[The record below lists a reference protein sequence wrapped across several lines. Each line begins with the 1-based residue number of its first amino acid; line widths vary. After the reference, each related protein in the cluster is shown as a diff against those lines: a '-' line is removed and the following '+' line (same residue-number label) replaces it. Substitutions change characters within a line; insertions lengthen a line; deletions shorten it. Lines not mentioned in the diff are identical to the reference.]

1 MLSAV
6 KNKTKG
12 IVTYTIVGF
21 IALTFV
27 VTALYG
33 IDFSGSGKAV
43 AIVDGEEISKQEFM
57 SEFTLQQRRFQE
69 QLAEN
74 YDAKFDVVLKQSVIE
89 EMVNRYL
96 LNQFAEKMGYST
108 TSQELQAQIQS
119 NKLFEEEGAFSF
131 SRYEQLLRLNGYSV
145 DEYEAS
151 KAKELKREQT
161 KNNLLRSA
169 FVTPNTL
176 NRIQNLNSQQ
186 RQFDYIKIS
195 ANDYLD
201 KVKVDTKSVRAHYD
215 EQKESFVEPQKIKID
230 YVELSLLDISKGIEV
245 DEDQLFN
252 FYEEEKQRFTT
263 EEQRRA
269 QHILIED
276 KAQAQSV
283 LDQLN
288 QGGSFAEL
296 ARLHSM
302 DPGSKDNAGDLG
314 FFTRGVM
321 VPEFEE
327 KVFSMKPGEL
337 SNLVKSDFGYH
348 IIKLNEIQSGDVKSF
363 ESVRTEL
370 TELYQTSEAR
380 KLLNNLYI
388 QMENLAYE
396 ASLEELASQMDLKLK
411 SSDWL
416 TQNTQN
422 MDAKIM
428 QAAFS
433 DVVLNK
439 SENSQVIELSEQNY
453 VVLRVRE
460 KLPQRQKSFDEVK
473 GEITTHMRALLA
485 KTYVDTIAQEI
496 VKAANEN
503 NIKSLEELMQK
514 NQLNWSESAWVSRD
528 SQSLSA
534 AVINRVFTMKKPTK
548 NSATLVSESLD
559 KSHAMVLRLQG
570 VRVPKTTQPSTDLSV
585 TLQRI
590 EANEIASAALKTLQK
605 QADIQIFSDLL

>member
-96 LNQFAEKMGYST
+96 LNQFAEKMGYAT
-108 TSQELQAQIQS
+108 TNQELQAQIQS

>member
-151 KAKELKREQT
+151 KAKDLKREQT

-288 QGGSFAEL
+288 QGGSFSEL
-296 ARLHSM
+296 AKRYSM

-422 MDAKIM
+422 MDAKII

-503 NIKSLEELMQK
+503 NTKSLKELMQK
-514 NQLNWSESAWVSRD
+514 NQLNWSESTWVSRD

>member
-33 IDFSGSGKAV
+33 IDFSGAGKAV

-57 SEFTLQQRRFQE
+57 SEFTVQQRRFQE

-89 EMVNRYL
+89 DMVNRYL
-96 LNQFAEKMGYST
+96 LNQFAEKMGYAT
-108 TSQELQAQIQS
+108 TNQELQAQIQS
-119 NKLFEEEGAFSF
+119 NNLFKEQGVFSF
-131 SRYEQLLRLNGYSV
+131 SRYEQLLRINGYSV
-145 DEYEAS
+145 DEYEVS
-151 KAKELKREQT
+151 KAKELTREQT

-169 FVTPNTL
+169 FVTPNAL
-176 NRIQNLNSQQ
+176 KRIENLNSQQ
-186 RQFDYIKIS
+186 RQFDYIKIN

-201 KVKVDTKSVRAHYD
+201 KVKVDAKSVRDYYD
-215 EQKESFVEPQKIKID
+215 NQKESFVEPQKIKID
-230 YVELSLLDISKGIEV
+230 YVELSLSDISKGIEV
-245 DEDQLFN
+245 DDDQLFN

-288 QGGSFAEL
+288 QGGSFSEL
-296 ARLHSM
+296 AKLYSM

-314 FFTRGVM
+314 LFTRGVM

-327 KVFSMKPGEL
+327 KVFSMNPGEL

-348 IIKLNEIQSGDVKSF
+348 IIKLNEIRSGDVKSF

-396 ASLEELASQMDLKLK
+396 ASLEELSTQMDLTLQ

-422 MDAKIM
+422 MDAKII

-473 GEITTHMRALLA
+473 GEITTHMKALLA

-496 VKAANEN
+496 VKTANEN
-503 NIKSLEELMQK
+503 NTKALEELMQK
-514 NQLNWSESAWVSRD
+514 NQLKWSESAWVSRD
-528 SQSLSA
+528 SQRLGA
-534 AVINRVFTMKKPTK
+534 TVINRVFTMKKPTN
-548 NSATLVSESLD
+548 NSITLTSESLD

-570 VRVPKTTQPSTDLSV
+570 VRVAKNTQPSADLSA

-590 EANEIASAALKTLQK
+590 EANEIASATLKTLQN